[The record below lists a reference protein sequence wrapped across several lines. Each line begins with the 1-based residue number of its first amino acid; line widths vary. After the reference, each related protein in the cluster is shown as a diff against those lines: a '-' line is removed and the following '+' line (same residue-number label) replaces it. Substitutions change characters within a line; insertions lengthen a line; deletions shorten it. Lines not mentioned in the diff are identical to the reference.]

1 MVAYARERLLSMGY
15 EPYYLYRQQYMRGQ
29 LENIGYSLPGKAC
42 QYNIHMMEEAQSIL
56 SIGPGSS
63 SKWMRYPDYRQRKQ
77 HMPKNVD
84 VYIDTLDQLLNKRKH
99 ISDTFWEVL

>member
-1 MVAYARERLLSMGY
+1 
-15 EPYYLYRQQYMRGQ
+15 
-29 LENIGYSLPGKAC
+29 
-42 QYNIHMMEEAQSIL
+42 
-56 SIGPGSS
+56 
-63 SKWMRYPDYRQRKQ
+63 MRYPDYRQRKQ